1 MTKGTILQILPS
13 LTSGGIERGVVEVN
27 NYLVKNGYKSLVLSS
42 GGKMVYQVEQ
52 GGGKHITLNV
62 ATKNPFKMWK
72 NINKIAKIIKDYDV
86 DVVDV
91 KSRAPAWS
99 AYFACKKTHC
109 PLVSSMHGNYSLSS
123 FPFSFLKKLYNSSMV
138 RGNYVM
144 CVSNYVKDYAFENY
158 KIFRDKFANN
168 KVKIIHRGVDVNVFN
183 PLLEA
188 KERMIRLTQTMNLPD
203 NKSIIL
209 LPGRLTEWKGQ
220 LYFMDVLAKVKNK
233 NFICLIVGDSK
244 GHEAYRDRL
253 KEKIKQLKLEEYVKL
268 ENHVSDMTALYM
280 LSDIVVS
287 SSIRGEAFG
296 RVVPEAQAMEK
307 MVVGTAI
314 GGSLETVIDGK
325 TGWLVN
331 PNDTDKF
338 AEIIDMLLNMPLEE
352 KIKIGKTARQHI
364 VDNFTTEKMCEKTVE
379 LYEEAIKSNKI
390 HQ

>member
-13 LTSGGIERGVVEVN
+13 LTSGGIERGVIEVN
-27 NYLVKNGYKSLVLSS
+27 NYLDKNGYSSLVLSS

-62 ATKNPFKMWK
+62 ATKNPFKMLK

-99 AYFACKKTHC
+99 AYFACKKTNC

-123 FPFSFLKKLYNSSMV
+123 FPFSFLKRLYNSSMV

-188 KERMIRLTQTMNLPD
+188 KERMVRLTQTMNLPD

-280 LSDIVVS
+280 LSDIVIS

-352 KIKIGKTARQHI
+352 KIKMGKTARQHI

-379 LYEEAIKSNKI
+379 LYEEAIKSNKV
-390 HQ
+390 HK